1 VWGLGRLSHWRQQ
14 VVKVKSMK
22 CFFMA
27 LLFLSEFC
35 ISAQSIL
42 QIRPDVITEC
52 PVSGLGHATIVWNY
66 PGLGPVQVRVGPASQ
81 PMTGFPGPVGTADTG
96 DWVSDG
102 LLFTLV
108 DSVGQE
114 LARVTA
120 RVKCSP
126 FPDPIGAALAASSYF
141 PLQVGNEWVYR
152 IDSRVG
158 TANYSTM
165 RVAGVRLIGDQAW
178 YSVITGE
185 NPQTGLETLYR
196 ADAQGRIYQLDGNG
210 REILWLDPTPNPNP
224 SASLQILNGRGQ
236 PFRNALGFF
245 PDTISYVINQSL
257 SRETGLLAR
266 GVGRI
271 DSRADSLTGSSGG
284 FVDGLDLVYARIGGN
299 IRFATPVLSV
309 GLSVESNDLD
319 VSGGNVTN
327 CAVPCYFV
335 ACGLAPGA
343 DPPGTYRPCFQT
355 RVRLENLPV
364 QDSTT
369 LDLDLIDA
377 GDRSVYHTS
386 ATVAAGQ
393 AQPDSILVRQLQLY
407 SAPNQPFPPG
417 AYRVQVKAKITAGD
431 DIATATIPVR
441 VR

>member
-1 VWGLGRLSHWRQQ
+1 MKSLFFVFFLLFSGARLSGQT
-14 VVKVKSMK
+14 V
-22 CFFMA
+22 F
-27 LLFLSEFC
+27 
-35 ISAQSIL
+35 

-52 PVSGLGHATIVWNY
+52 SSNGLGRATILWNY
-66 PGLGPVQVRVGPASQ
+66 SGTGPVQVRVGPAGI
-81 PMTGFPGPVGTADTG
+81 PMTGLQPPIGSGDTR

-108 DSVGQE
+108 DSGGHE
-114 LARVTA
+114 LARATA

-126 FPDPIGAALAASSYF
+126 FPDPIAAALASTSYF

-152 IDSRVG
+152 FDSRFG
-158 TANYSTM
+158 TASYVTM
-165 RVAGVRLIGDQAW
+165 RVAGARIIGDQAW
-178 YSVITGE
+178 YSVLTGD
-185 NPQTGLETLYR
+185 NPQTAIETLYR
-196 ADAQGRIYQLDGNG
+196 ADAQGRIYQLDVNG
-210 REILWLDPTPNPNP
+210 REILWLDPTANPNP
-224 SASLQILNGRGQ
+224 AAVLQILNGRGQ
-236 PFRNALGFF
+236 PLRNSLGNFPDALG
-245 PDTISYVINQSL
+245 YVIMQSL
-257 SRETGLLAR
+257 SRETGTFAR

-271 DSRADSLTGSSGG
+271 NSSTTMLTGSSGG

-299 IRFATPVLSV
+299 IRFATPSLSV
-309 GLSVESNDLD
+309 GLSVESNNLD

-327 CAVPCYFV
+327 CAVPCYFA
-335 ACGLAPGA
+335 ACGLVPGA
-343 DPPGTYRPCFQT
+343 DPPGTYKPCFQA

-377 GDRSVYHTS
+377 GERSVYHTS

-407 SAPNQPFPPG
+407 TAPNQPVPPG
-417 AYRVQVKAKITAGD
+417 AYRVQVKAQVSAAGD
-431 DIATATIPVR
+431 TATATIPVQ

>member
-1 VWGLGRLSHWRQQ
+1 M
-14 VVKVKSMK
+14 KSL
-22 CFFMA
+22 FFVSF
-27 LLFLSEFC
+27 LFLSGIC
-35 ISAQSIL
+35 IHGQTIF
-42 QIRPDVITEC
+42 QIRPDVVTEC
-52 PVSGLGHATIVWNY
+52 SSNGLGRATIVWNY
-66 PGLGPVQVRVGPASQ
+66 SGTGQVQVRVGPAGV
-81 PMTGFPGPVGTADTG
+81 PMTGLQPPIGSGDTR

-108 DSVGQE
+108 DAGGQE
-114 LARVTA
+114 LARATA

-126 FPDPIGAALAASSYF
+126 FPDPIGAALLSTSYF

-158 TANYSTM
+158 TADYVTE
-165 RVAGVRLIGDQAW
+165 RVAGVRIINDQAW
-178 YSVITGE
+178 YSVLTGDD
-185 NPQTGLETLYR
+185 PKTAIETLYR
-196 ADAQGRIYQLDGNG
+196 PDAQGRIYQMDAHG
-210 REILWLDPTPNPNP
+210 REILWLDPTANPNP
-224 SASLQILNGRGQ
+224 SAVIQILNGRGQ
-236 PFRNALGFF
+236 PFRNALGSF
-245 PDTISYVINQSL
+245 PDTFGYVIMTPL
-257 SRETGLLAR
+257 SRETGTFAR

-271 DSRADSLTGSSGG
+271 NSSADSLTGSSGG

-309 GLSVESNDLD
+309 GLSVESNNLD

-335 ACGLAPGA
+335 ACGITPGA
-343 DPPGTYRPCFQT
+343 DPPGTYKPCFQA
-355 RVRLENLPV
+355 RVRLESLPL

-369 LDLDLIDA
+369 LDLDLLDA
-377 GDRSVYHTS
+377 SDHSVYHTS

-407 SAPNQPFPPG
+407 TAPNRPVPPG
-417 AYRVQVKAKITAGD
+417 AYRVQVKAKVSSAGD
-431 DIATATIPVR
+431 AATATIPVQ

>member
-1 VWGLGRLSHWRQQ
+1 
-14 VVKVKSMK
+14 MK
-22 CFFMA
+22 FIVLVLF
-27 LLFLSEFC
+27 FLSELC
-35 ISAQSIL
+35 ITAQSIL

-52 PVSGLGHATIVWNY
+52 FSNGLGHATIVWNY
-66 PGLGPVQVRVGPASQ
+66 SGRGPVQVRVGPASV
-81 PMTGFPGPVGTADTG
+81 PMTGFPGPIGSADTG

-108 DSVGQE
+108 DSAGQE

-126 FPDPIGAALAASSYF
+126 FPDPIAAALLASSYF

-152 IDSRVG
+152 IDSRIG
-158 TANYSTM
+158 TANYSTT
-165 RVAGVRLIGDQAW
+165 RVAGVRIIGDQPW
-178 YSVITGE
+178 YSVVVGE
-185 NPQTGLETLYR
+185 NPQTAIETLYR
-196 ADAQGRIYQLDGNG
+196 ADAQGRIYQLDMNG
-210 REILWLDPTPNPNP
+210 REILWLDPTANPNP
-224 SASLQILNGRGQ
+224 SATLQIQNGRGQ
-236 PFRNALGFF
+236 PFRNALGNF
-245 PDTISYVINQSL
+245 PDTYSYVINLSL
-257 SRETGLLAR
+257 SRETGAFAR
-266 GVGRI
+266 GVGLI
-271 DSRADSLTGSSGG
+271 NSRADSLTGSSGG

-319 VSGGNVTN
+319 VSGRNVTN
-327 CAVPCYFV
+327 CAVPCYFA
-335 ACGLAPGA
+335 ACGVGPGA

-377 GDRSVYHTS
+377 GDRSVYHTT
-386 ATVAAGQ
+386 ATAAAGQ

-417 AYRVQVKAKITAGD
+417 AYRVQVKAKITDGG

>member
-1 VWGLGRLSHWRQQ
+1 
-14 VVKVKSMK
+14 MK
-22 CFFMA
+22 C
-27 LLFLSEFC
+27 LFLLAFLDVC
-35 ISAQSIL
+35 INAQPIL

-52 PVSGLGHATIVWNY
+52 SANGLGRATIVWNY
-66 PGLGPVQVRVGPASQ
+66 PGDGRVQVRVGPNGV
-81 PMTGFPGPVGTADTG
+81 PMTGLPPSVGSANTG

-108 DSVGQE
+108 DSAGQE
-114 LARVTA
+114 LARATA

-126 FPDPIGAALAASSYF
+126 FPDPIAAALLSSSYF

-152 IDSRVG
+152 DDSRIG
-158 TANYSTM
+158 TADYSTQ
-165 RVAGVRLIGDQAW
+165 RVAGVRIIGDQAW
-178 YSVITGE
+178 YSVLTGD
-185 NPQTGLETLYR
+185 NPQTAIETLYR
-196 ADAQGRIYQLDGNG
+196 ADAQGRIYQLDRNG
-210 REILWLDPTPNPNP
+210 REILWLDPTANPNP
-224 SASLQILNGRGQ
+224 SATLQILNGRG
-236 PFRNALGFF
+236 PLRNALGNF
-245 PDTISYVINQSL
+245 PDTLAYVNNQPL
-257 SRETGLLAR
+257 NRETGMFAR
-266 GVGRI
+266 GVGLINRRD
-271 DSRADSLTGSSGG
+271 DSPTGSSGG
-284 FVDGLDLVYARIGGN
+284 FVQGLDLVYARIGGN
-299 IRFATPVLSV
+299 IRFATPAISL

-327 CAVPCYFV
+327 CALPCYFV
-335 ACGLAPGA
+335 ACGLGGIV
-343 DPPGTYRPCFQT
+343 DPPGTYKPCFQA

-407 SAPNQPFPPG
+407 SAPNQPVPAG
-417 AYRVQVKAKITAGD
+417 AYRVQVKVKISAGG
-431 DIATATIPVR
+431 DIATAAIPVQ

>member
-1 VWGLGRLSHWRQQ
+1 M
-14 VVKVKSMK
+14 KSL
-22 CFFMA
+22 FFA
-27 LLFLSEFC
+27 LFSGVCLN
-35 ISAQSIL
+35 AQTVF

-52 PVSGLGHATIVWNY
+52 SSNGLGRATILWNY
-66 PGLGPVQVRVGPASQ
+66 SGTGPVQVRVGPAGV
-81 PMTGFPGPVGTADTG
+81 PMTGLQPPIGSGNTR

-108 DSVGQE
+108 DSSGHE
-114 LARVTA
+114 LARATA

-126 FPDPIGAALAASSYF
+126 FPDSIGAALLASSYF

-152 IDSRVG
+152 IDSRTG
-158 TANYSTM
+158 TANYVTM
-165 RVAGVRLIGDQAW
+165 RVAGVRIIGDQAW
-178 YSVITGE
+178 YSVLTGD
-185 NPQTGLETLYR
+185 NPQTAIETLYR
-196 ADAQGRIYQLDGNG
+196 VDAQGRIYQLDMNG
-210 REILWLDPTPNPNP
+210 REILWLDPTANPNP
-224 SASLQILNGRGQ
+224 SAVIQILNGRGQ
-236 PFRNALGFF
+236 PFRNALGNF
-245 PDTISYVINQSL
+245 PDTFAYVINQSL
-257 SRETGLLAR
+257 TREAGLFAR

-271 DSRADSLTGSSGG
+271 NSSTDSLTGSSGG

-299 IRFATPVLSV
+299 IRFATPTLSV
-309 GLSVESNDLD
+309 SLSVESNNLD

-335 ACGLAPGA
+335 ACGFAPGA
-343 DPPGTYRPCFQT
+343 DPPGTYKPCFQA

-377 GDRSVYHTS
+377 GERSVYHTS

-407 SAPNQPFPPG
+407 TAPNQPVPPG
-417 AYRVQVKAKITAGD
+417 AYRVQVKAKVSAAGD
-431 DIATATIPVR
+431 IVTAAIPVQ